1 MNAVGYRNVMQLTP
15 ETTNEDL
22 RKLYSEWY
30 QDYDKVSIRLPMHA
44 SEGEILRLYEIFE
57 KQISLDRVYSY
68 SLAPYL
74 YHCEEKWLSTKRL

>member
-1 MNAVGYRNVMQLTP
+1 MNSDGYRNVMQLTP

-44 SEGEILRLYEIFE
+44 SEGEILRLYGMFE
-57 KQISLDRVYSY
+57 SQIDLI
-68 SLAPYL
+68 
-74 YHCEEKWLSTKRL
+74 KLSRSFL